1 MVGIISIIALTVII
15 ALIVSLVFVKIINQG
30 NQALVERLGKYHKT
44 LKPGINF
51 IVPFLDIIVWEET
64 TREQVLDIEPQEAIT
79 KDNVSLKVDA
89 IVYWKILDLKKA
101 YYEIENLVTAIDK
114 LVLTTLR
121 SEIGG
126 MELKE
131 TFSNRKKI
139 NQVMLQDLDEATE
152 NWGVKVIRVEI
163 QEIKPAQ
170 TVLDSLEKQRAAE
183 IQKKAALEEADGIS
197 RYIKCVSEALQS
209 EPNGREVLN
218 FLLAQKYVDANYK
231 LGDSPSSKLIFMD
244 PKALNEAVAE
254 LMNYPNEQ
262 PKNKDL
268 GNNPDPNK

>member
-1 MVGIISIIALTVII
+1 MVGIIAIIALTVII
-15 ALIVSLVFVKIINQG
+15 ALLVSIVFVKIINQG

-89 IVYWKILDLKKA
+89 IVYWKIFDLKKA

-126 MELKE
+126 MELKD

-139 NQVMLQDLDEATE
+139 NQVILQDLDEATE

-183 IQKKAALEEADGIS
+183 IQKKAALEEADGIA
-197 RYIKCVSEALQS
+197 RYIKCVSEVLQS
-209 EPNGREVLN
+209 EANGREVLN
-218 FLLAQKYVDANYK
+218 FLLAQRYVDANYK

-244 PKALNEAVAE
+244 PKALNDALAE
-254 LMNYPNEQ
+254 LMNSQNEQ
-262 PKNKDL
+262 PKNKDS
-268 GNNPDPNK
+268 GNNVT